1 MARISLGAVVA
12 AAAMLVLPVTSANA
26 LLLETTRDCEPRSI
40 TNPFVPWGDNADYVL
55 APDGAVENG
64 AGEWTLRNGASVVD
78 GNSPFYSNGPSDSHS
93 LSIPQGGTASTA
105 TMCIGKEHPTIRFF
119 AKNQSSSISNLYVQ
133 VEVETI
139 FGREVSLPVGIER
152 GNQNWEPST
161 SMRLVVNY
169 LNIAPSAYTPVEFK
183 FTARNGD
190 WLVDDVYVDPRRN

>member
-1 MARISLGAVVA
+1 MARISLSTAVA
-12 AAAMLVLPVTSANA
+12 AAAMLLLPVTSANA
-26 LLLETTRDCEPRSI
+26 LLLETTKDCEPRSI
-40 TNPFVPWGDNADYVL
+40 SNPFAPWGDNADYVL

-64 AGEWTLRNGASVVD
+64 AGEWTLRNGASVAG
-78 GNSPFYSNGPSDSHS
+78 GNSPFYANSSTDSHS
-93 LSIPQGGTASTA
+93 LSIPQGGTASSA

-119 AKNQSSSISNLYVQ
+119 AKNQSSTTSSLLVQ

-152 GNQNWEPST
+152 GNQNWEPSS

-169 LNIAPSAYTPVEFK
+169 LNIAPNSYTPVEFK
-183 FTARNGD
+183 FTARNGS